1 MQATTKQVLETNL
14 KVPNSFEDLSIFKCD
29 PDEFKKFML
38 QEDDKEQDLD
48 DVSTPPLTFLQLA
61 SPLNSNVT
69 SNEKIQ
75 ECSGINLE
83 KTLDVLLE
91 NISLLISHIKIAGV
105 EQTSIII
112 HEEGMLL
119 DNTEIIIEHFDTA
132 PGMLNIEIKACSKLQ
147 PLLINQN
154 KSLFE
159 RIEAIAPEIKIN
171 RIAISHRDS
180 KDYISN
186 TKQKKVVMGDKTQND
201 A

>member
-1 MQATTKQVLETNL
+1 MQATTKQVHETDL

-29 PDEFKKFML
+29 PDEFKKFL
-38 QEDDKEQDLD
+38 NQEDESEQDVE
-48 DVSTPPLTFLQLA
+48 DVKPSPLTFLQVA
-61 SPLNSNVT
+61 SPISSNVT
-69 SNEKIQ
+69 ATEKIQ
-75 ECSGINLE
+75 ECQGLSLE
-83 KTLDVLLE
+83 KTLDILLE
-91 NISLLISHIKIAGV
+91 NISLLISHINVAGV
-105 EQTSIII
+105 DQTSIII
-112 HEEGMLL
+112 HQEGMLI

-154 KSLFE
+154 KSLYE

-171 RIAISHRDS
+171 RLAISHRDS